1 MKGKPMDTQKTF
13 KHIHAVLD
21 SMPYPGIAI
30 FASGGVALCA
40 EYKHTPKGLVPSA
53 RVLAAMIKQVWD
65 LAEEAQDEHG
75 TAGGVTRMT
84 DMIRSYWLR
93 VADSRVCGSCGRDID
108 EGETECPRCGSEY
121 LMTAAGSEE

>member
-1 MKGKPMDTQKTF
+1 MDTQKTF

-40 EYKHTPKGLVPSA
+40 EYKHLPKGLSPERA
-53 RVLAAMIKQVWD
+53 KALAVMIKQVWD
-65 LAEEAQDEHG
+65 LAEEAQDEYG
-75 TAGGVTRMT
+75 TPNGVTMT

-93 VADSRVCGSCGRDID
+93 VADSRVCGSCGREID